1 LYIFEPSL
9 YFMQAL
15 YKFFFVLLIVLG
27 NYEFSNAQGATI
39 KGFVFDKETE
49 EPIIFTNIVLEG
61 TTIGVAT
68 DVNGYFALTKIPA
81 GTYTIVVSFLG
92 YEKYTEEITLSAD
105 ETVTKKLFV
114 KKSSIQLKEISVSA
128 ERMEAK
134 NDVKMSVTK
143 LTPKEMSKV
152 PTVGGDPDLAQVL
165 TVQPGVIFTGDQG
178 GQLYI
183 RGGSPIQN
191 KVLLDG
197 MIIYNPFHSIGL
209 FSVFDTDIM
218 RNADIY
224 TGGFNAQYGGRIS
237 SIMDITTRDGNKNHL
252 AGKVSASTFG
262 AKVLLEGPLM
272 KPKTLGGGGI
282 SYVLSYKNSYLDR
295 SSKAVYDYID
305 QDLPFRYS
313 DLYGKVS
320 MSAKGGSKLNMF
332 GFNFTD
338 DATFQSISDISW
350 DASGG
355 GTNFLLIPGQS
366 NVLIEGVISYSQYEI
381 SLDDSKGGTERPDN
395 NRSSAINGFN
405 MGMDFTS
412 FQGKN
417 QSKYGFEILGFGTK
431 FSFTNSVNQ
440 KIEQNENTTEL
451 AGYYLYKL
459 NTGKLVLEPSLRFHY
474 YSSLDAFSP
483 EPRLG
488 AKYNVS
494 DRFRLKF
501 ASGMYAQNLISANSD
516 RDVVNLFSGFLSG
529 PENLQTTFVDEEG
542 NVKDVKHKLQ
552 KAIHVILGF
561 ELDMGQ
567 HFTVNVEGYLK
578 RFRQLT
584 NINRNKIFDEDDSEF
599 DDEPEVLKKDFII
612 ETGNAYGVDFVLK
625 YTYNQFSFWSVYSL
639 SKVDRWDGIQTYAP
653 VFDRRHN
660 VNLLASYT
668 FGKSLSWEAGLRWN
682 YGSGFPFTQTRGF
695 YEKVDF
701 GSLGDDYTSVNGE
714 LGVLFGEING
724 GRLPEYHRLDA
735 SLKRKFVLGENSIL
749 EASASVTNT
758 YDRNNIFYFD
768 RVSYQR
774 VNQLPI
780 MPSFGL
786 SLTF

>member
-1 LYIFEPSL
+1 MPLAKKLGITLMMLLGSYT
-9 YFMQAL
+9 
-15 YKFFFVLLIVLG
+15 LLI
-27 NYEFSNAQGATI
+27 AQGATI
-39 KGFVFDKETE
+39 KGFVYDEETE

-68 DVNGYFALTKIPA
+68 DVNGYFALTKVPA
-81 GTYTIVVSFLG
+81 GTYTLSVSFLG
-92 YEKYTEEITLSAD
+92 YEKYTESITVND
-105 ETVTKKLFV
+105 NDIITKKVYV
-114 KKSSIQLKEISVSA
+114 KKSAIKLDAVNVSA

-152 PTVGGDPDLAQVL
+152 PTAGGDPDLAQVL

-237 SIMDITTRDGNKNHL
+237 SIMDITTRDGNKSHL

-262 AKVLLEGPLM
+262 AKVLLEGPLQ
-272 KPKTLGGGGI
+272 KPKSLGGGGI
-282 SYVLSYKNSYLDR
+282 SYVLSYKNSYLDQ
-295 SSKAVYDYID
+295 SSKVVYDYID

-313 DLYGKVS
+313 DFYGKVS
-320 MSAKGGSKLNMF
+320 MNAKGGSKLNLF
-332 GFNFTD
+332 GFNFSD
-338 DATFQSISDISW
+338 DATFQSVSDISW
-350 DASGG
+350 DAKGG

-381 SLDDSKGGTERPDN
+381 GLDDTKGGTDRPDN
-395 NRSSAINGFN
+395 NRTSAINGFN
-405 MGMDFTS
+405 MGMDFTT
-412 FQGKN
+412 FQGNN
-417 QSKYGFEILGFGTK
+417 QSKYGFEILGFETR

-440 KIEQNENTTEL
+440 TIEQNENTTEL
-451 AGYYLYKL
+451 AGYYLYKI
-459 NTGKLVLEPSLRFHY
+459 NTGKLVLEPSMRLHY
-474 YSSLDAFSP
+474 YASLDAFSP

-488 AKYNVS
+488 AKMNVS

-501 ASGMYAQNLISANSD
+501 ASGLYAQNLISANSD

-529 PENLQTTFVDEEG
+529 PENLQTTFEDEDG
-542 NVKDVKHKLQ
+542 NVSDVKHKLQ
-552 KAIHVILGF
+552 KAIHVIFGF
-561 ELDMGQ
+561 EWDLGQ
-567 HFTVNVEGYLK
+567 HLGLNVEGYYK

-584 NINRNKIFDEDDSEF
+584 NINRNKIFDEDDPEF
-599 DDEPEVLKKDFII
+599 ADKPEVLKKEFII

-625 YTYNQFSFWSVYSL
+625 YNYNQFNFWSVYSI

-660 VNLLASYT
+660 INLLASYT
-668 FGKSLSWEAGLRWN
+668 FGKNLNWEAGLRWN

-695 YEKVDF
+695 YEKVNFQD
-701 GSLGDDYTSVNGE
+701 LGQDYTNVNGD
-714 LGVLFGEING
+714 LGVLFGEINT
-724 GRLPEYHRLDA
+724 GRLPQYHRLDA

-749 EASASVTNT
+749 EANASVTNV

-768 RVSYQR
+768 RVSFQR
-774 VNQLPI
+774 VNQLPL